1 MSSDAAPAPAGPPAR
16 YPLDYL
22 DRGCLVSTSKEHGTS
37 NAPTWEL
44 EVAGRID
51 PGACAAA
58 LLALVRRYPTCAST
72 VSPAAEPRH
81 YVVDPAP
88 TAERLFAFHDLRAA
102 GPAAFEKLRAEIRAR
117 FLDLAVEYPLH
128 VTLARVADER
138 CFLFFKQHHAVADG
152 RAFIGMLG
160 DFAQFLEHAGTGA
173 PLPAELAEVFPRQ
186 SELAALEISRW
197 KALAWFFAGLGITL
211 RIAFRLMREPL
222 TTLRENGS
230 RDYRGTDG
238 MLHMTFDRA
247 LLDRWRPAR
256 ERHGVSLGAV
266 LSGALFLASLRWNAE
281 QGVHPARTVMSLV
294 AETRPRHGRFRS
306 FANHLGGLFA
316 ELALDRDPEPLE
328 MLRSIDAQLRAQVAS
343 DSHKKRLVFERAAT
357 RGLPLALMRQVLFDP
372 KQRLSANLNLSN
384 LIALRFP
391 TLAGSGW
398 TVEAI
403 EITTPILPPFGVM
416 LTVIDYNGKLRF
428 NLNHKE
434 SIVPRA
440 QAEELARHFE
450 RALADV
456 GAALER

>member
-1 MSSDAAPAPAGPPAR
+1 MSGSGFPPAR
-16 YPLDYL
+16 YALDYM
-22 DRGCLVSTSKEHGTS
+22 DRGCLAGTSKEHGCS

-58 LLALVRRYPTCAST
+58 LRALVRRYPTCAST
-72 VSPAAEPRH
+72 LAPAAEPKH
-81 YVVDPAP
+81 YVVHPQPDDAQ
-88 TAERLFAFHDLRAA
+88 LFAFHDLRSA

-117 FLDLAVEYPLH
+117 FIDLAVEFPLH
-128 VTLARVADER
+128 VTLARVAEDR

-160 DFAQFLEHAGTGA
+160 DFALLLEHAASGA
-173 PLPAELAEVFPRQ
+173 ALPAELAEVFPRQ
-186 SELAALEISRW
+186 SELAALELSRARAIGW
-197 KALAWFFAGLGITL
+197 WFAGLGITVRTAL
-211 RIAFRLMREPL
+211 RLWRRPL
-222 TTLRENGS
+222 ATLRENAS

-238 MLHMTFDRA
+238 MLHLTFDRA
-247 LLDRWRPAR
+247 LLERWRPAR
-256 ERHGVSLGAV
+256 ERHALSLGA
-266 LSGALFLASLRWNAE
+266 LLAGALFLASLRWNREA
-281 QGVHPARTVMSLV
+281 GGRSGRTAMSIV

-306 FANHLGGLFA
+306 FANHLGGLLV
-316 ELALDRDPEPLE
+316 ELPLERDLAPLE

-343 DSHKKRLVFERAAT
+343 DTHKKRLVFERAAT
-357 RGLPLALMRQVLFDP
+357 AGLPLALMRQVLFAPD
-372 KQRLSANLNLSN
+372 QRLSANLNLSN

-391 TLAGSGW
+391 TLAGKDW

-440 QAEELARHFE
+440 QAQELARHFE
-450 RALADV
+450 RALEDV
-456 GAALER
+456 TAALEL